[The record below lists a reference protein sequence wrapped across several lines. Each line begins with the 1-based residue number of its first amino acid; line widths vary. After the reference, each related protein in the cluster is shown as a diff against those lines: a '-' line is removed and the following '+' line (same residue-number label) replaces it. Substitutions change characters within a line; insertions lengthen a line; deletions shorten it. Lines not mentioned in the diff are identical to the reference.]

1 MKTFKFLSNTALVFS
16 LVMLASCSSDNDFD
30 AENEAK
36 TTARKIEFKAN
47 IVLGDSTDVTRAT
60 LESDNNVTW
69 DENDQILVFCD
80 NAEQA
85 VTFGITPSSID
96 GKTATF
102 TNYGEVLPLWFDPWK
117 YYYALYPHASQ
128 TTFIPESY
136 SITSL
141 MPTNQY
147 VSSGRTYD
155 KNALLMVACADKDER
170 IFNFKNIPS
179 LVKVTISN
187 NVAGKV
193 KFVEIVADNQAN
205 RLSGNF
211 EVRPAYNSDMINF
224 FASSSAEKKHT
235 VKLQVPANEESVDY
249 YIAVLPGKINGYTI
263 KFEGADSKV
272 VFQRHS
278 SKTLELK
285 RSKIYNF
292 GSFDIDTEVK

>member
-102 TNYGEVLPLWFDPWK
+102 TNYGEVLPLWFDG
-117 YYYALYPHASQ
+117 L
-128 TTFIPESY
+128 T
-136 SITSL
+136 ITHYIL
-141 MPTNQY
+141 MLHKQHSFLNH
-147 VSSGRTYD
+147 
-155 KNALLMVACADKDER
+155 
-170 IFNFKNIPS
+170 
-179 LVKVTISN
+179 
-187 NVAGKV
+187 
-193 KFVEIVADNQAN
+193 IV
-205 RLSGNF
+205 
-211 EVRPAYNSDMINF
+211 
-224 FASSSAEKKHT
+224 
-235 VKLQVPANEESVDY
+235 
-249 YIAVLPGKINGYTI
+249 
-263 KFEGADSKV
+263 
-272 VFQRHS
+272 
-278 SKTLELK
+278 
-285 RSKIYNF
+285 
-292 GSFDIDTEVK
+292 